1 MNSIFRYNL
10 ILKAM
15 RRKLEEMLRLAELQ
29 VEYDFKKI
37 AMLFRSCSNHEDKAK
52 CKHRANLYT
61 IYIDFIEQ
69 KLNKLKI
76 QL

>member
-10 ILKAM
+10 KHKAM
-15 RRKLEEMLRLAELQ
+15 RRKLEDMLRLAELQ

-37 AMLFRSCSNHEDKAK
+37 ALLLRSCAQGEDNAK

-61 IYIDFIEQ
+61 IYIEFIDE